1 MLEIS
6 HLEKKY
12 GTKTVL
18 ADVSVSFGEGVYGIL
33 GENGAG
39 KTTMLRCIAGI
50 IRNYQGTIRLPK
62 DCHIGYLPQRFGMME
77 ELTVWEALKY
87 AALLKKIK
95 ASDDRM
101 EQLLRLLNLEE
112 QKDKRVAKLSGGML
126 RRLGIAQAFLDEES
140 LVLLDEP
147 TAGLDPVERI
157 RFKEFLQEMGRKR
170 TVLLSTHL
178 LNDVEAV
185 YQKVMI
191 LQGGRNIFEGTV
203 EELKARAPED
213 EASVEE
219 GFLWAIGER

>member
-1 MLEIS
+1 
-6 HLEKKY
+6 
-12 GTKTVL
+12 
-18 ADVSVSFGEGVYGIL
+18 
-33 GENGAG
+33 
-39 KTTMLRCIAGI
+39 
-50 IRNYQGTIRLPK
+50 
-62 DCHIGYLPQRFGMME
+62 
-77 ELTVWEALKY
+77 
-87 AALLKKIK
+87 
-95 ASDDRM
+95 M

-185 YQKVMI
+185 CQKVMI

-219 GFLWAIGER
+219 GFLWAIGAR